1 MKNHFL
7 VIACEGRRSSTKL
20 RWAGRFDFVIM
31 TGGGHNYMN
40 TFDAGWIRGSMNT
53 QSEPDG
59 GFWLCFVNGLQQKTY
74 TRLV

>member
-1 MKNHFL
+1 
-7 VIACEGRRSSTKL
+7 
-20 RWAGRFDFVIM
+20 
-31 TGGGHNYMN
+31 MN